1 MQEELWVHWAG
12 SLILWCQP
20 MRAQCV
26 SDSRPMTWA
35 DSYPGSGCRGALT
48 AHQLE
53 GGGEDWGKEDWGEQ
67 EEQREQRG
75 THHNAVLR
83 NTDWYQHSLFPCV
96 LLILHSPIFSPEF
109 SSNISDGNGSK
120 DVQGLEQEQTRPVH
134 SMSEINSEVRN
145 ILLRSPITHSL
156 SVCPPITVS
165 FCEPQTSSAPLWKII
180 NIHCHN

>member
-1 MQEELWVHWAG
+1 MK
-12 SLILWCQP
+12 
-20 MRAQCV
+20 AQCV

-48 AHQLE
+48 VHQLE

-120 DVQGLEQEQTRPVH
+120 DVQGLLEQEQTRPVH
-134 SMSEINSEVRN
+134 SMSEINSGVRK
-145 ILLRSPITHSL
+145 ILLRPAIQQYSDPTNNPFSLCLPTYHSVFMWNSDL
-156 SVCPPITVS
+156 ECSTLIEKPNV
-165 FCEPQTSSAPLWKII
+165 LWRLLD
-180 NIHCHN
+180 NIW